1 MPGDVNRGPILNN
14 DALERIHK
22 RKTNLFKELITE
34 LRVGNPEI
42 LEELALE
49 RMMPGLGRSPH
60 GCSDTGVAPVLHR
73 CLIIIL
79 SCCIIGGLPNL
90 FTRRKTGINDYATT
104 TKTVHDD

>member
-1 MPGDVNRGPILNN
+1 LKKEVLQKSH
-14 DALERIHK
+14 E

-34 LRVGNPEI
+34 LRVGNRKI

-60 GCSDTGVAPVLHR
+60 GCSDTGVALVLLR

-79 SCCIIGGLPNL
+79 SFRIIGGLPNL
-90 FTRRKTGINDYATT
+90 LLQVTMNE
-104 TKTVHDD
+104 

>member
-14 DALERIHK
+14 DALERSHK

-34 LRVGNPEI
+34 LWVGNREI

-49 RMMPGLGRSPH
+49 RMMPGLGGSLH
-60 GCSDTGVAPVLHR
+60 GYSDTGVGPVLHR

-79 SCCIIGGLPNL
+79 SRCIIGSLPNL
-90 FTRRKTGINDYATT
+90 LLQVTMNK
-104 TKTVHDD
+104 